1 MILFIS
7 IFILSFLFVIGF
19 ILLSNYRINERN
31 KKNRLVFMNK
41 LLIKDTIQNKKTD
54 ENTEKSN
61 LKETV
66 KIKIVDIFQLKKIFN
81 IDKLRKKLC
90 LAGWNNPNY
99 ITTYMAAHIIS
110 PIILFLLSL
119 DLTYGPANLGH
130 GFKKILI
137 ILGSVAF
144 GVYLPEIILK
154 NKTQKRLT
162 LLKKQFPDALDILLI
177 SVESGLSVDMAIKKI
192 GDEMDDILPDTAK
205 EFAVTSA
212 ELAYLGDKIQAYRN
226 MDFRMGLSEY
236 RELITTLIQSET
248 HGTSV
253 GVSLREM
260 SSRSRELRKMEIEKK
275 AGSIGT
281 KMTIPMIFFIMPTMF
296 AMLIGPAVIQ
306 VMGIFSKH

>member
-1 MILFIS
+1 MILFI
-7 IFILSFLFVIGF
+7 IVFFILF
-19 ILLSNYRINERN
+19 ILIIGLTLLHNMYKYNNIKKTRINFTNE
-31 KKNRLVFMNK
+31 
-41 LLIKDTIQNKKTD
+41 LLFKEDKIKDNIINKEVKFNFK
-54 ENTEKSN
+54 EN
-61 LKETV
+61 L

-81 IDKLRKKLC
+81 IEKLRKKLC
-90 LAGWNNPNY
+90 LAGWNSPNY

-110 PIILFLLSL
+110 PIICFLISL
-119 DLTYGPANLGH
+119 DLTYGPANVGH

-137 ILGSVAF
+137 IIGSIAF
-144 GVYLPEIILK
+144 GLYLPEIIVK

-192 GDEMDDILPDTAK
+192 GEEMNDILPDTSK
-205 EFAVTSA
+205 EFAITSA

-226 MDFRMGLSEY
+226 MDFRMGLTEY
-236 RELITTLIQSET
+236 RELMTTLIQSET
-248 HGTSV
+248 YGTSV

-306 VMGIFSKH
+306 VMGTFIKH

>member
-1 MILFIS
+1 MILFIT
-7 IFILSFLFVIGF
+7 IFFILFVSIIGST
-19 ILLSNYRINERN
+19 LLYNYLKYNKIKKDRLNFINELSVQENILEHIVIN
-31 KKNRLVFMNK
+31 KEVKPNFK
-41 LLIKDTIQNKKTD
+41 
-54 ENTEKSN
+54 EN
-61 LKETV
+61 L
-66 KIKIVDIFQLKKIFN
+66 KIKIVDLFQLKKIFN
-81 IDKLRKKLC
+81 IEKLRKKLC
-90 LAGWNNPNY
+90 LAGWNNQNY

-110 PIILFLLSL
+110 PIICFLFSL
-119 DLTYGPANLGH
+119 DLTYGPANIGH

-137 ILGSVAF
+137 IMGSVAF
-144 GVYLPEIILK
+144 GLYLPEIIVK

-226 MDFRMGLSEY
+226 MDFRMGLTEY

-296 AMLIGPAVIQ
+296 AMLIGPAAIQ
-306 VMGIFSKH
+306 VMGIFTKH

>member
-1 MILFIS
+1 MYKYNNIKKT
-7 IFILSFLFVIGF
+7 
-19 ILLSNYRINERN
+19 RINFTNE
-31 KKNRLVFMNK
+31 
-41 LLIKDTIQNKKTD
+41 LLFKEDKIKDNIINKEVKFNFK
-54 ENTEKSN
+54 EN
-61 LKETV
+61 L

-81 IDKLRKKLC
+81 IEKLRKKLC
-90 LAGWNNPNY
+90 LAGWNSPNY

-110 PIILFLLSL
+110 PIICFLISL
-119 DLTYGPANLGH
+119 DLTYGPANVGH

-137 ILGSVAF
+137 IIGSIAF
-144 GVYLPEIILK
+144 GLYLPEIIVK

-192 GDEMDDILPDTAK
+192 GEEMNDILPDTSK
-205 EFAVTSA
+205 EFAITSA

-226 MDFRMGLSEY
+226 MDFRMGLTEY
-236 RELITTLIQSET
+236 RELMTTLIQSET
-248 HGTSV
+248 YGTSV

-306 VMGIFSKH
+306 VMGTFIKH